1 MNPTDPVI
9 IRRVRALQAWSDELR
24 AGNRRIALVPTMG
37 ALHTGHLSLV
47 RLARQRADRV
57 VVSIFVNPAQFGPRE
72 DLTRYP
78 RDLGGDVSKLRTVG
92 ADAVFVPTEA
102 DMYPEGNAT
111 WVHVDH
117 LGEGMCGRTRPEHFR
132 GVTSI
137 VCRLLNAARPH
148 VAIFGEKD
156 YQQLVIVRRM
166 VRDLMFDIEVVGAP
180 TVREPDGLAMSS
192 RNQYLRADARQQA
205 TALNAAL
212 HEVRQLHRA
221 GVVDADTLIVEA
233 RRRLER
239 EPLAEIEYIEVRDAD
254 TLEAVGKVEGRVVVA
269 LAVRFEGTRL
279 IDNTLLEETG

>member
-1 MNPTDPVI
+1 MNPTDPII
-9 IRRVRALQAWSDELR
+9 IRRVRALQAWSEEMR
-24 AGNRRIALVPTMG
+24 AAKRRIALVPTMG

-47 RLARQRADRV
+47 RLARQRAERV
-57 VVSIFVNPAQFGPRE
+57 AVSIFVNPTQFGPRE

-78 RDLGGDVSKLRTVG
+78 RDLSGDIQKLRTVG
-92 ADAVFVPTEA
+92 ADVVFVPTEA

-111 WVHVDH
+111 WVDVDG
-117 LGEGMCGRTRPEHFR
+117 LGDVLCGGTRPGHFR
-132 GVTSI
+132 GVATI
-137 VCRLLNAARPH
+137 VCRLLNAAKPH

-156 YQQLVIVRRM
+156 YQQLVIVKRV
-166 VRDLMFDIEVVGAP
+166 VRDMMFDVEIVGAP

-221 GVVDADTLIVEA
+221 GVRDVETMVSEA

-254 TLEAVGKVEGRVVVA
+254 TLEPRSKIEGRVVVA

-279 IDNTLLEETG
+279 IDNTVLEEMG

>member
-137 VCRLLNAARPH
+137 VCRLLDAARPH
-148 VAIFGEKD
+148 GASFCENG
-156 YQQLVIVRRM
+156 YQQRVLLRRM
-166 VRDLMFDIEVVGAP
+166 RRHLRLGIHVVGTTA
-180 TVREPDGLAMSS
+180 VREPALTTSEMQVS
-192 RNQYLRADARQQA
+192 RSPVAGAR
-205 TALNAAL
+205 
-212 HEVRQLHRA
+212 
-221 GVVDADTLIVEA
+221 
-233 RRRLER
+233 
-239 EPLAEIEYIEVRDAD
+239 
-254 TLEAVGKVEGRVVVA
+254 
-269 LAVRFEGTRL
+269 
-279 IDNTLLEETG
+279 